1 MSQTPIT
8 PEQGSG
14 PAREVADELAAQDM
28 PTLAQIMPTLTQD
41 MPTLAQIMRH
51 EPPDADAGQAADG
64 LQAAD
69 SVAAAMEAHQTGPA
83 ESTAAVPAPDQSA
96 SIPPRAAV
104 VSPVPRPRAF
114 GPLLLAGVTGGI
126 IGAAA
131 VTLLHGMLPAVPV
144 PDPAVAASLAVLERK
159 IAAAA
164 PLDTIG
170 ALDKR
175 LTATAAALVA
185 NLARDL
191 EETRAAAQKTA
202 ASDRSDTQ
210 AARQLA
216 EQALARTQALDAA
229 LTAAKTELLGETRRK
244 PPESPPAGDAA
255 ANAAADF
262 APLESR
268 LAALETA
275 LAMAKAEAAKA
286 ALPEPETAKTGAR
299 VAVEQQTAGTA
310 NAAALVVVAQALV
323 QNLARPAGFADELA
337 AAAALGADARDV
349 ATLQVFADK
358 GLPAPGALMTDFAAG
373 LQSAQTPPPAPAADP
388 KPAQGWF
395 SQLIAVSPQ
404 LVRITPPQSPADAA
418 TAQLTQGVSGALAKG
433 DAAAALGL
441 WQKLPERSRQ
451 ATAAWA
457 ETVTARLAAEAAA
470 RSMLASAIASLRK
483 PKS

>member
-8 PEQGSG
+8 PELESG
-14 PAREVADELAAQDM
+14 PAKEVADQLAAQDVPSLAQVM
-28 PTLAQIMPTLTQD
+28 PTLAQD

-51 EPPDADAGQAADG
+51 EPPDADAGQAAD
-64 LQAAD
+64 
-69 SVAAAMEAHQTGPA
+69 SVAAAMEAHQTRPA
-83 ESTAAVPAPDQSA
+83 ESPATLPAPDQSA

-131 VTLLHGMLPAVPV
+131 ATLLYWMLPAAPV

-175 LTATAAALVA
+175 LTATVAALVA

-229 LTAAKTELLGETRRK
+229 LTAAKTELLGEIRRK

-255 ANAAADF
+255 ANAAAPAAADL

-275 LAMAKAEAAKA
+275 LATAKAEAAKA

-310 NAAALVVVAQALV
+310 NAAALVVVAQSLV
-323 QNLARPAGFADELA
+323 QNLARPAGFGDELA

-418 TAQLTQGVSGALAKG
+418 TAQLTQGISGALAKG

-457 ETVTARLAAEAAA
+457 ETATTRLAAEAAA
-470 RSMLASAIASLRK
+470 RSILASAIASLRK